1 VRKAFTYVSNFFF
14 LSFIKLT
21 KQTHLEHKHKQTSK
35 HNQQKLT
42 NKQTNMCK
50 STTRYVDTVGREEDY
65 QAKLDGLFPQLKI
78 TVTSKADVK
87 FPIVS
92 AASICAK
99 VHTLPSLNI
108 SHPQLPPLN
117 LTTTATTFTTITNR
131 HQTSPTTFTTIDCVC
146 CVHLRRGAHSALDS
160 VTTTNDH
167 QRPPPPP
174 PPTTTTTI
182 SNHLAECAAQTP
194 FGRTQLTTPTHRR

>member
-1 VRKAFTYVSNFFF
+1 
-14 LSFIKLT
+14 
-21 KQTHLEHKHKQTSK
+21 
-35 HNQQKLT
+35 
-42 NKQTNMCK
+42 
-50 STTRYVDTVGREEDY
+50 VGREEDY
-65 QAKLDGLFPQLKI
+65 QAKLEGLFPQLKI

-99 VHTLPSLNI
+99 VHTLPSRDPPNI

-117 LTTTATTFTTITNR
+117 LTTTATTFTTITN
-131 HQTSPTTFTTIDCVC
+131 HPIDCVC

-174 PPTTTTTI
+174 PPPTTTTTI
-182 SNHLAECAAQTP
+182 PNHLAECAAQTP
-194 FGRTQLTTPTHRR
+194 FGRTQLTTPTHCR